1 MVIRRWHYPYRE
13 GRDLSLERHRSNVG
27 RERGMRGGKE
37 QEKVRLNYNATFL
50 CNFKLYVFGHRV
62 EAEKN
67 QVKMRLSNSDI
78 FN

>member
-50 CNFKLYVFGHRV
+50 CNFKLYVQSRGR
-62 EAEKN
+62 EESGEDAPRK
-67 QVKMRLSNSDI
+67 
-78 FN
+78 